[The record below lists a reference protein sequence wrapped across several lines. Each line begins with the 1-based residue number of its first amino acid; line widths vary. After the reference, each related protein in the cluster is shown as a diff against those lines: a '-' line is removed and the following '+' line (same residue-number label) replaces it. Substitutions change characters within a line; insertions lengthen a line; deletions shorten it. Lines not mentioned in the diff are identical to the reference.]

1 MKYLRG
7 AMTGMMKHGVTT
19 AYIQYARCFTMLL
32 LSALYSKSENIGKD
46 IYFQETY
53 NNIHY
58 YIIKGAINRLPLPY
72 DFDINFS
79 QSILISIDK
88 NSIFSEFLIFN
99 AHVDRFHTLNK
110 YSERVLLALQNVYIE
125 GALTKMKG
133 IQCGLCNRRKA
144 SSGQKQASI
153 NPSKEAISD
162 YISTIS
168 RFDNEAI
175 VDYMIIDSLQG
186 LRYILIVILKNS
198 LFTLHK
204 VMEGYDSKNL
214 LIALL
219 QLHCDLGVN
228 IFHADHGSQIV
239 AIATHI
245 SALSQNDRMKLLENE
260 SMPDFKNSNFARFF
274 KSRDGLI
281 FPNIIIKVHLAKR
294 HQAIGLCEA
303 RQNLIKITLRKFE
316 ILYGNRDIEN
326 NELSL
331 ILSVAI
337 KYINELPTFTYRQKI
352 LAPSDIKR
360 IYNSAQIGNYEFP
373 ESYKKKFP
381 DIVHFFEEARTN
393 IILTIVES
401 KLHLFSN
408 QSNQSQ
414 DKRVRGYLL
423 TPGCVV
429 LDLVSVKEKKSIRG
443 ALSRLIAKTQTQT
456 GAIIYRKGENGQVF
470 ILTRQFEDLA
480 FISGKLLQFE
490 DNVPKYKMFSLPDLC
505 NDALQQVQTGENV
518 GSLDEALSHY
528 NDLPENIKMQLGKDN
543 IEKLGRGQRRKYVN
557 RRYVHYIFK

>member
-1 MKYLRG
+1 
-7 AMTGMMKHGVTT
+7 MTRMMKHGVTT

-46 IYFQETY
+46 IYFQEIY

-99 AHVDRFHTLNK
+99 THVDRFHTLNK

-204 VMEGYDSKNL
+204 VMEGYE
-214 LIALL
+214 
-219 QLHCDLGVN
+219 QH
-228 IFHADHGSQIV
+228 
-239 AIATHI
+239 
-245 SALSQNDRMKLLENE
+245 
-260 SMPDFKNSNFARFF
+260 
-274 KSRDGLI
+274 
-281 FPNIIIKVHLAKR
+281 
-294 HQAIGLCEA
+294 
-303 RQNLIKITLRKFE
+303 
-316 ILYGNRDIEN
+316 
-326 NELSL
+326 
-331 ILSVAI
+331 
-337 KYINELPTFTYRQKI
+337 
-352 LAPSDIKR
+352 
-360 IYNSAQIGNYEFP
+360 
-373 ESYKKKFP
+373 
-381 DIVHFFEEARTN
+381 
-393 IILTIVES
+393 
-401 KLHLFSN
+401 
-408 QSNQSQ
+408 
-414 DKRVRGYLL
+414 
-423 TPGCVV
+423 
-429 LDLVSVKEKKSIRG
+429 
-443 ALSRLIAKTQTQT
+443 
-456 GAIIYRKGENGQVF
+456 
-470 ILTRQFEDLA
+470 
-480 FISGKLLQFE
+480 
-490 DNVPKYKMFSLPDLC
+490 
-505 NDALQQVQTGENV
+505 
-518 GSLDEALSHY
+518 
-528 NDLPENIKMQLGKDN
+528 
-543 IEKLGRGQRRKYVN
+543 
-557 RRYVHYIFK
+557 